1 LRGCGPERRGAAAP
15 AGRQGI
21 ETFPRPIVA
30 ALHGYYIGGGT
41 AIAWS
46 GDDRI
51 AADNTIFR
59 AGDAY
64 LGMCRAGAWD

>member
-1 LRGCGPERRGAAAP
+1 
-15 AGRQGI
+15 
-21 ETFPRPIVA
+21 VA